1 MLHEVPL
8 EMDLR
13 SAVDEFQ
20 RQRITHAL
28 SLNDGV
34 VAGAARSLGLDRAN
48 LVRLAQRL
56 GMPLTGHRRQC
67 AEAARA
73 APAGPTTH

>member
-1 MLHEVPL
+1 MLNEPL
-8 EMDLR
+8 TLNLDLR

-28 SLNDGV
+28 ALNKGV

-48 LVRLAQRL
+48 LMRLAQRL

-67 AEAARA
+67 AQVTQS
-73 APAGPTTH
+73 AGPTTH